1 MDKIFFPYRSSTHLV
16 MLHVIAQSGAFER
29 HGLDVDYQRYIS
41 SSEAH
46 DAILSGDVEFVGG
59 NHVSTYGNRARGD
72 NWVYLGQT
80 ISKLHHSLCVRPD
93 SGIRSVEDLYQKKVG
108 ARGSH
113 PALDAWLYLKKR
125 GLDASLDQVE
135 VINQIKHRKGSMD
148 PANMSDPEGWT
159 LPPLYKWVKD
169 GGVDACFLLP
179 PQTSFAREAGMKVID
194 LEPMPMIH
202 FTSLSTSLRFAER
215 NPDIVT
221 RFLKAMIEGIHFFKT
236 RREES
241 IKIIMDHHS
250 IEGQLSQPQA
260 AEAWGLLAPLL
271 EPKLIPSMAAIAN
284 VYEEAVYTD
293 KDALRVNPMELWDLH
308 YLRQIDDTGFI
319 RTLYNPPPG
328 QHGHV
333 CDHSCHH
340 DNRLETTTTEA
351 VGDYQP
357 EGRAQGT
364 KAHAHSHDSAVP
376 DTGCDH
382 TSGSC
387 DH

>member
-1 MDKIFFPYRSSTHLV
+1 
-16 MLHVIAQSGAFER
+16 
-29 HGLDVDYQRYIS
+29 
-41 SSEAH
+41 
-46 DAILSGDVEFVGG
+46 
-59 NHVSTYGNRARGD
+59 
-72 NWVYLGQT
+72 
-80 ISKLHHSLCVRPD
+80 
-93 SGIRSVEDLYQKKVG
+93 
-108 ARGSH
+108 
-113 PALDAWLYLKKR
+113 
-125 GLDASLDQVE
+125 
-135 VINQIKHRKGSMD
+135 
-148 PANMSDPEGWT
+148 MSDPEGWT

-202 FTSLSTSLRFAER
+202 FTSLSTSLRFAEK

-250 IEGQLSQPQA
+250 IEGKLSQPQA

-364 KAHAHSHDSAVP
+364 KAHAHSHDAAVP